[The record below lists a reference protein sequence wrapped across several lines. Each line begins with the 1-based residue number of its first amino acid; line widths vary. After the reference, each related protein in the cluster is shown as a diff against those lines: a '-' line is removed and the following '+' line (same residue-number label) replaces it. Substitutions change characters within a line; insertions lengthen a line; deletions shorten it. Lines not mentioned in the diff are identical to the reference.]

1 MNALLATFLP
11 FLSASGDFGDVSDA
25 INDLISEMWTP
36 CLAVAGSLAGVWGLY
51 LGIKF
56 WTAAGDE
63 QKKKSAKSALISFVI
78 GIIVIFA
85 VFVGAPMGIGALAT
99 WASDFNA
106 VTYITF

>member
-1 MNALLATFLP
+1 MNAFLATVMS
-11 FLSASGDFGDVSDA
+11 FLSSSGDFGDVSDA
-25 INDLISEMWTP
+25 INDLIGKMWTP
-36 CLAVAGSLAGVWGLY
+36 CLAVAGSLAGIWGLY

-63 QKKKSAKSALISFVI
+63 QKKKSAKSALISFII

-85 VFVGAPMGIGALAT
+85 IAVGAPMGIAALAT